1 MPSNHVVK
9 AFLNDLNTA
18 QPAPSDIVVWDVGAN
33 DGGWSNRLM
42 QLLPERHRN
51 ATRLSVF
58 EPQPRFADEL
68 TSLAARWSGTFH
80 AVAAATADG
89 SLNFFAPPRNA
100 SKADT
105 VVASLLDS
113 NRPSVAKEQI
123 SVPAIDLAVPMLR
136 LRPDEIVLIKLDVE
150 GYEFELLPHLL
161 VSGALCLVDY
171 LHIEWHPSVLPQA
184 RLSKGLALGEAMNLV
199 LRACARPPR
208 AIGHEGL
215 SERQLRQFQ
224 KYALGCAGGLKPT

>member
-9 AFLNDLNTA
+9 AFLSDLNHA
-18 QPAPSDIVVWDVGAN
+18 AAPSDIVVWDVGAN

-136 LRPDEIVLIKLDVE
+136 LRPDEIVLIN
-150 GYEFELLPHLL
+150 
-161 VSGALCLVDY
+161 STSRATN
-171 LHIEWHPSVLPQA
+171 
-184 RLSKGLALGEAMNLV
+184 LSCC
-199 LRACARPPR
+199 RT
-208 AIGHEGL
+208 
-215 SERQLRQFQ
+215 SS
-224 KYALGCAGGLKPT
+224 

>member
-1 MPSNHVVK
+1 M
-9 AFLNDLNTA
+9 
-18 QPAPSDIVVWDVGAN
+18 
-33 DGGWSNRLM
+33 
-42 QLLPERHRN
+42 
-51 ATRLSVF
+51 
-58 EPQPRFADEL
+58 
-68 TSLAARWSGTFH
+68 SLAARWSGTFH

-89 SLNFFAPPRNA
+89 SLDFFAPPRNA

-161 VSGALCLVDY
+161 ESGALCLVDY

-184 RLSKGLALGEAMNLV
+184 RLSRGWP
-199 LRACARPPR
+199 ARR
-208 AIGHEGL
+208 
-215 SERQLRQFQ
+215 
-224 KYALGCAGGLKPT
+224 